1 MTSYNLIAFTF
12 LGKYVITLLDIVFL
26 FAKAKNNILRIF
38 SASFSVPLLLRYKS
52 VPNPLQVRSIE

>member
-26 FAKAKNNILRIF
+26 FAKANLWDLHYLHLIICVLFYII
-38 SASFSVPLLLRYKS
+38 
-52 VPNPLQVRSIE
+52 Q

>member
-26 FAKAKNNILRIF
+26 FARQIMEFTLFTSHNLCSLLHNPIVLLQTPFRCLR
-38 SASFSVPLLLRYKS
+38 
-52 VPNPLQVRSIE
+52 